1 MWRDLDITCPRVQ
14 NVKTMHLVPR
24 LTLLSLIYTLT
35 TMLTPLHPARR
46 KLLSNALPLLITS
59 PTHPFPHN
67 ARFIP
72 PLHSPSSNSS
82 QASLAPSQPQTIFSG
97 IQPTGTPHLG
107 NYLGALLPWV
117 TLSQTCPPSTRLF
130 FSIVDLHAITVS
142 QSPKQLREWKKE
154 MMRVLLALG
163 LGEGRGEGGG
173 RSCVFVQSHVRQ
185 HAELMWI
192 LSCTASMGYLGRM
205 TQWKVRFDS
214 FSESK

>member
-1 MWRDLDITCPRVQ
+1 
-14 NVKTMHLVPR
+14 MHLVPR

-59 PTHPFPHN
+59 PSYPFSHN
-67 ARFIP
+67 ARFISSSTY
-72 PLHSPSSNSS
+72 SPSSNSS
-82 QASLAPSQPQTIFSG
+82 QASLQPSTPQTIFSG

-117 TLSQTCPPSTRLF
+117 KLSQTCSPSTRLF

-154 MMRVLLALG
+154 MLT
-163 LGEGRGEGGG
+163 GGIVEK
-173 RSCVFVQSHVRQ
+173 SD
-185 HAELMWI
+185 A
-192 LSCTASMGYLGRM
+192 
-205 TQWKVRFDS
+205 
-214 FSESK
+214 

>member
-1 MWRDLDITCPRVQ
+1 VSSRLKRENHAPR
-14 NVKTMHLVPR
+14 PC

-35 TMLTPLHPARR
+35 TMLTPVHPARR
-46 KLLSNALPLLITS
+46 KILQNALPLLITS
-59 PTHPFPHN
+59 STHPSTQPHN
-67 ARFIP
+67 AR
-72 PLHSPSSNSS
+72 LLSSTSPSSNSS
-82 QASLAPSQPQTIFSG
+82 QASLPTSPPQTIFSG

-154 MMRVLLALG
+154 MLRVLLALG
-163 LGEGRGEGGG
+163 LGGGGGEGKGG
-173 RSCVFVQSHVRQ
+173 STVFVQSHVRQ

-205 TQWKVRFDS
+205 TQWKVRS
-214 FSESK
+214 

>member
-1 MWRDLDITCPRVQ
+1 
-14 NVKTMHLVPR
+14 MHLVPR
-24 LTLLSLIYTLT
+24 LTLLSLIYNLI
-35 TMLTPLHPARR
+35 TMLTPLRPARR
-46 KLLSNALPLLITS
+46 KILHNALPLLITS
-59 PTHPFPHN
+59 SSHPSSQPHN
-67 ARFIP
+67 ARLLSATYP
-72 PLHSPSSNSS
+72 SPNSS
-82 QASLAPSQPQTIFSG
+82 QASPQPSPAQTIFSG

-154 MMRVLLALG
+154 MLRVLLALG
-163 LGEGRGEGGG
+163 LGGGRGEGEGG
-173 RSCVFVQSHVRQ
+173 STVFVQSHVRQ

-205 TQWKVRFDS
+205 TQWKVRFYK
-214 FSESK
+214 FSESKY